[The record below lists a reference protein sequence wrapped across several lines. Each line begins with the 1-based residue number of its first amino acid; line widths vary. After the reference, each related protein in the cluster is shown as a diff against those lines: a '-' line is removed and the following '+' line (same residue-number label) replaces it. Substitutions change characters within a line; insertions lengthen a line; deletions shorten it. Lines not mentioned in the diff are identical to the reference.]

1 MKAKQFCLGTAVW
14 LSCLLWAAPG
24 ASAATISGVVADA
37 EGAGLAGAQITARQA
52 ESDFSLTA
60 ISGEDGE
67 YSLESLPPGNYTIT
81 IRRAGFAD
89 WTQQDVRAGE
99 NGETLRLDFQ
109 LRPSE
114 AQTVVRGEEELNPN
128 VFVLRLDT
136 NEVIRELRR
145 RGASADLPREFRAD
159 QNYFG
164 GVYGQPLRAVEWVR
178 PRSPLG
184 AFHGTIYE
192 GHQNSSLSAR
202 TFFTVGDYLPSRR
215 NQYGFTANGPLV
227 SDKLSFNF
235 AWSQLRD
242 TGYVNGNVQ
251 IPQSAEERTP
261 RTTDP
266 AKRTVIQALLSAY
279 PEGPPNR
286 ATPSSPRLHNTN
298 AIRDITSTAFSTRLD
313 YRPREGDQIAFEQ
326 RYRDDTEQPFE
337 LVVGQNPLS
346 LLRPQS
352 FHLSY
357 VRGFRPST
365 VGRFS
370 FHFDRL
376 GAAFVV
382 TDSYRDLVVPLGY
395 PSAPNFGPGDFTGL
409 GPGTDYPFERIE
421 NRYYFSPDITHTRGR
436 HTLTM
441 GAMFNR
447 IQFNDSLN
455 EMLRGGFNFQTN
467 ICPEN
472 PNLAP
477 GETQDS
483 FVNFLW
489 ACPSSYEIG
498 LGDAYRGFR
507 HWEHAFYVHDTFRWR
522 PSWTLS
528 FGLRYEIMTKPFEVN
543 DRTQIPFDAD
553 ANNVAPQFGFA
564 WNPGGGGA
572 VIRGGYGITFGAIHP
587 LLYQRARF
595 NPPDLL
601 LVQVQFP
608 NMLDPLAS
616 AQDSAVGGKRSE
628 YKLMSPDLTSPYSH
642 VYTLQVQKDLPGNF
656 SLTAGYAGE
665 RTIKLPRR
673 VVGNRGTAVPGIVA
687 STGNIDARRPNPNY
701 LQITTAINGVMAYF
715 DAFQLA
721 VNRRLSRG
729 MALNARYTFS
739 KTLSSADT
747 TFAEIET
754 GSGVAQD
761 MGDVVSD
768 LKGVTKFD
776 SPHSLTLGY
785 SYELPAWRDQR
796 AFLSAVFGRWRISGT
811 TTFKSGTPL
820 NITSGSDA
828 RGFGNVDGV
837 RATDRPNLLDPSIL
851 GKSIDH
857 PDTAR
862 SLLAVDTCQPV
873 PAVGP
878 DGANFRYLRCQYFD
892 TNIPVGGRGD
902 VGYNVFRADG
912 VHNWNVAL
920 EKEFPFREAAAAPH
934 LLFRSEFINFMNHPQ
949 FAEPNLRMASDTFGE
964 ITNTANRGRL
974 VSFLLRLRW

>member
-1 MKAKQFCLGTAVW
+1 
-14 LSCLLWAAPG
+14 
-24 ASAATISGVVADA
+24 
-37 EGAGLAGAQITARQA
+37 
-52 ESDFSLTA
+52 
-60 ISGEDGE
+60 
-67 YSLESLPPGNYTIT
+67 
-81 IRRAGFAD
+81 
-89 WTQQDVRAGE
+89 
-99 NGETLRLDFQ
+99 
-109 LRPSE
+109 
-114 AQTVVRGEEELNPN
+114 
-128 VFVLRLDT
+128 
-136 NEVIRELRR
+136 
-145 RGASADLPREFRAD
+145 
-159 QNYFG
+159 
-164 GVYGQPLRAVEWVR
+164 
-178 PRSPLG
+178 
-184 AFHGTIYE
+184 
-192 GHQNSSLSAR
+192 
-202 TFFTVGDYLPSRR
+202 
-215 NQYGFTANGPLV
+215 
-227 SDKLSFNF
+227 
-235 AWSQLRD
+235 
-242 TGYVNGNVQ
+242 
-251 IPQSAEERTP
+251 
-261 RTTDP
+261 
-266 AKRTVIQALLSAY
+266 
-279 PEGPPNR
+279 
-286 ATPSSPRLHNTN
+286 
-298 AIRDITSTAFSTRLD
+298 
-313 YRPREGDQIAFEQ
+313 
-326 RYRDDTEQPFE
+326 
-337 LVVGQNPLS
+337 
-346 LLRPQS
+346 
-352 FHLSY
+352 
-357 VRGFRPST
+357 
-365 VGRFS
+365 
-370 FHFDRL
+370 
-376 GAAFVV
+376 
-382 TDSYRDLVVPLGY
+382 
-395 PSAPNFGPGDFTGL
+395 
-409 GPGTDYPFERIE
+409 
-421 NRYYFSPDITHTRGR
+421 
-436 HTLTM
+436 
-441 GAMFNR
+441 
-447 IQFNDSLN
+447 
-455 EMLRGGFNFQTN
+455 
-467 ICPEN
+467 
-472 PNLAP
+472 
-477 GETQDS
+477 
-483 FVNFLW
+483 
-489 ACPSSYEIG
+489 
-498 LGDAYRGFR
+498 
-507 HWEHAFYVHDTFRWR
+507 
-522 PSWTLS
+522 
-528 FGLRYEIMTKPFEVN
+528 
-543 DRTQIPFDAD
+543 
-553 ANNVAPQFGFA
+553 
-564 WNPGGGGA
+564 
-572 VIRGGYGITFGAIHP
+572 
-587 LLYQRARF
+587 
-595 NPPDLL
+595 
-601 LVQVQFP
+601 
-608 NMLDPLAS
+608 
-616 AQDSAVGGKRSE
+616 
-628 YKLMSPDLTSPYSH
+628 H

-862 SLLAVDTCQPV
+862 SLLAVDTCQRV